1 MNATLQRQI
10 DEKKRAKS
18 KKVQDRQK
26 QKQTQKQP
34 ITITAAAS
42 AEAEQKEDEQS
53 IPVKATP
60 QPANRVTTKAA
71 MRKQPSQASSQSI
84 VKRVSSSHKEDK
96 QINSN
101 PLVAQAAENNESS
114 IANDDIILP

>member
-34 ITITAAAS
+34 ITITAAVS
-42 AEAEQKEDEQS
+42 AEAEQKEDES